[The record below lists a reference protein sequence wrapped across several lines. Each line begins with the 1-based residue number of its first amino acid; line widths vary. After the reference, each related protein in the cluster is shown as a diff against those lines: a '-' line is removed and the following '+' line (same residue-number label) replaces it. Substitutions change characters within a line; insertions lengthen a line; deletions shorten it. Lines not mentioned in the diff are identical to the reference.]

1 MTADLGGGAPGRR
14 DRVVAAL
21 APVAV
26 YLGARLVGVVVLA
39 AMAAHNGSGL
49 LDELTSWDGQW
60 LLGIAEFG
68 YDGVPSFLVDA
79 RGNRTPETALGFFP
93 GYPALVAGV
102 ATVTGSV
109 VAAGLVVA
117 LVTGVAAAYGLARL
131 GTIVPGG
138 SPRAGLMLVA
148 LFASTPMAVV
158 LTMAYSEG
166 LFCAL
171 AAWALVALLQRQWVV
186 AGALTAVAGVV
197 RPTAWALVAA
207 VGLAAAAAILTRRS
221 ADPDDR
227 PGVSPW
233 VAALIAPLGW
243 LGYLGTVAARTG
255 DPAGWL
261 RVQREG
267 WGWYLDADAT
277 ARYAVTMLASGTRA
291 YEVAT
296 VLVLLGSLVLF
307 ALTVRSLPWPLVV
320 YGAGVL
326 VTVWGTAGLM
336 NAKIRLLVPAFV
348 LLVPIAVGLARRR
361 TGTAG
366 AVLVALALGSAWFG
380 GHALTVWRYGI

>member
-1 MTADLGGGAPGRR
+1 MDPGGDAPGRR
-14 DRVVAAL
+14 DRVLAAL
-21 APVAV
+21 APAAV
-26 YLGARLVGVVVLA
+26 YLVVRLVGVVVLA
-39 AMAAHNGSGL
+39 AMAAHNRSGL
-49 LDELTSWDGQW
+49 VDELTSWDGQW

-79 RGNRTPETALGFFP
+79 RGHRTPETALGFFP
-93 GYPALVAGV
+93 GYPALVAMV
-102 ATVTGSV
+102 ATVTANL

-117 LVTGVAAAYGLARL
+117 LAAGVAAAYGLARL

-138 SPRAGLMLVA
+138 SPRAGLILVA

-171 AAWALVALLQRQWVV
+171 AVCALVALLQRQWVL

-197 RPTAWALVAA
+197 RPTASALVAA
-207 VGLAAAAAILTRRS
+207 VWLAAAAAILTRRH
-221 ADPDDR
+221 AEPDDR
-227 PGVSPW
+227 PGVGPW
-233 VAALIAPLGW
+233 LAVLIAPLGW
-243 LGYLGTVAARTG
+243 LGYLGFVAARTG
-255 DPAGWL
+255 DPAGWF

-277 ARYAVTMLASGTRA
+277 ARYAVSMLASGERA
-291 YEVAT
+291 YEIAT
-296 VLVLLGSLVLF
+296 VLVLLGALVLF
-307 ALTVRSLPWPLVV
+307 TLTVPTPWPLVV

-348 LLVPIAVGLARRR
+348 LLVPIAVGLARRK
-361 TGTAG
+361 TGTAV